1 MRTFILG
8 TDWGTDCDDVV
19 AVRLLTR
26 AVKAQKIKLAA
37 IGINHCFDNSV
48 ASLDGFLTMEG
59 ISGVQIGLDRN
70 ITEGEGRY
78 QKHLSQ
84 YASCYRS
91 NDDAEDAVRVYRKVL
106 AESKE
111 PVEILEIGFL
121 HVIAKVLESGPD
133 DISNLS
139 GVELLRQKAA
149 KLWVMAGKWD
159 QNGGKEYNIVYNNIT
174 RRAAHI
180 LCEKCPV
187 PITFLGWEIGHDVI
201 TGNLLKK
208 DDLLYRAMCDHG
220 SSNGRYSWDPM
231 LVQLA
236 LVGNEAEAGYRIVQ
250 GRASVDAES
259 GCNYFEASQ
268 DGLHGYVV
276 RLQETQ
282 YYADQ
287 INEIIG

>member
-26 AVKAQKIKLAA
+26 AVKAEKIKLAA
-37 IGINHCFDNSV
+37 IGINHCLDHSA
-48 ASLDGFLTMEG
+48 ASLDGFLVGEG
-59 ISGVQIGLDRN
+59 ISGVKIGIDRD

-78 QKHLSQ
+78 QKNLAQ
-84 YASCYRS
+84 YASNYLS
-91 NDDAEDAVRVYRKVL
+91 NGEAEDAVRLYRKVL
-106 AESKE
+106 TESKE
-111 PVEILEIGFL
+111 PVEIAEIGFL

-133 DISNLS
+133 DISDLS
-139 GVELLRQKAA
+139 GLELLRQKAA
-149 KLWVMAGKWD
+149 KIWIMAGKWD
-159 QNGGKEYNIVYNNIT
+159 QQGGKEYNIVYNSIT

-187 PITFLGWEIGHDVI
+187 PITFLGWEIGYDVI
-201 TGNLLKK
+201 TGNLLSKE
-208 DDLLYRAMCDHG
+208 DLLYRAMCDHG

-236 LVGNEAEAGYRIVQ
+236 LVGDEAEAGYDVVQ
-250 GRASVDAES
+250 GRASVDEES
-259 GCNYFEASQ
+259 GCNYFEAGK
-268 DGLHGYVV
+268 DGLHGYAV
-276 RLQETQ
+276 RLQEPQ
-282 YYADQ
+282 FYAEQ